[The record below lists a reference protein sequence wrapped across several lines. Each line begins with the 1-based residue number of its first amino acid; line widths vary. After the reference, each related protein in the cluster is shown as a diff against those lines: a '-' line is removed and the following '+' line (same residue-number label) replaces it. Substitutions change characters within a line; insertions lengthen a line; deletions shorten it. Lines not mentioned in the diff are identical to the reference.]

1 VTRRAL
7 LILAA
12 AALPLGLLAPRAL
25 AQGRQQPGMQHDEV
39 LGRDFDALPPGAR
52 ERVQDAFRQGSPDI
66 DDGALRQRW
75 NAMTPQQR
83 GETLTARER
92 AQQRATPQG
101 RGRGDVPTPGTG
113 RGPGPGPGTR
123 QGPGYGP
130 GGAPGGG
137 PGGVPMQGQGGGGQG
152 RGGPQR

>member
-1 VTRRAL
+1 MTRRAL
-7 LILAA
+7 LTLAA
-12 AALPLGLLAPRAL
+12 AALPMGLLAPPAL
-25 AQGRQQPGMQHDEV
+25 AQGRPSQPGPRHDDM
-39 LGRDFDALPPGAR
+39 LGRDFDELPQGAR
-52 ERVQDAFRQGSPDI
+52 ERVQGAFRQGSPDL
-66 DDGALRQRW
+66 DDRALRERW

-101 RGRGDVPTPGTG
+101 RGRGDMPTPGTG

-123 QGPGYGP
+123 QGPGSVP
-130 GGAPGGG
+130 GVGSG
-137 PGGVPMQGQGGGGQG
+137 QGQGGGGQG